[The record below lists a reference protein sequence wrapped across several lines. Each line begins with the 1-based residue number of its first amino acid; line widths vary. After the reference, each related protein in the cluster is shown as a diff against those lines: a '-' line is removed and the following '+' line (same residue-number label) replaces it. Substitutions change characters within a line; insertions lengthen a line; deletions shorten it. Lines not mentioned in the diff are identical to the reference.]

1 MQWNN
6 NVYRYRSQSLLYVA
20 FLGFVFLIKSRGR
33 CFFQLHKHAR
43 IFFFFKWDLLS
54 CYSTRALQ
62 FFSLQNNKSI
72 LVEASTRNCVRVM
85 KALSWILLQNLRP
98 GLPYTEW
105 VIWLGGRFLCNL
117 VYFKKKL
124 ASEDIFRWGFVHHVK
139 IVIVKT
145 LPVVNN
151 FVNPEMVGLQATIY
165 QAYGGLLVTD
175 DISGH
180 LLSYL

>member
-20 FLGFVFLIKSRGR
+20 FLGFVFLIKNRGR

-62 FFSLQNNKSI
+62 FFSLQNKSI
-72 LVEASTRNCVRVM
+72 LVEASTRNCVWVM

-117 VYFKKKL
+117 VYLKKNWHL
-124 ASEDIFRWGFVHHVK
+124 K
-139 IVIVKT
+139 IYSDGVLSTMSRLSLWK
-145 LPVVNN
+145 P
-151 FVNPEMVGLQATIY
+151 Y
-165 QAYGGLLVTD
+165 QLL
-175 DISGH
+175 II
-180 LLSYL
+180 LLILR